1 MVLATCRGI
10 LKDPHAAEDAFQA
23 TFLTLARKAGSL
35 RSGNALAGW
44 LHRVARRVSVE
55 ANIAAARRR
64 GREVTG
70 LTSDPLD
77 RRSASPRDED
87 WPILHEELDRLP
99 ERYRAPIVL
108 CYLEGMTCEQ
118 AAGHLRWPVGT
129 VGGRLARARELMRG
143 RLIRRGVTA
152 SLAGLAS
159 APMVARAAVP
169 ESWGRA
175 AVAAATGG
183 TASAA
188 STLLSDILLRG
199 MLMTKFKFASTAAL
213 SILALA
219 VGGLVAA
226 ATGRPEAPNL
236 EQAPGPESVKLKA
249 EETIRVVDPDGK
261 PARGAKVYRSDT
273 RFRSMDHDP
282 MTASFLAE
290 TGPDGSFRLSPDVA
304 KAAMDRQ
311 EQVLATAEGSG
322 PAFADPSVGD
332 GMKLLRLARDDVPI
346 RGRVLDVEGRPVA
359 GASVQVVSILWHP
372 SGKLDEWL
380 DALKAEQVA
389 FPVQYRL
396 LRWWSSDDVP
406 SLYPAVKTDSQ
417 GRFTLKGIG
426 RERVVSLLINGPGI
440 ETRYEYAA
448 TRDMPAAKYPDF
460 DRQNQA
466 HQVTY
471 YGASFDL
478 VAGPGLEVVGTVRD
492 KDTGRPIPGASVQ
505 TTGAFGNPLRFLR
518 TTADAEGRYRLSGVT
533 PKNDYGEA
541 QKLLA
546 SVKGGPAYL
555 QSVQSV
561 GEGRGVVSKD
571 FELKRG
577 VWARG
582 RVTDQATGQPVQA
595 NLSYYIL
602 EDNPHLK
609 DYPRYDTVNVGDP
622 FRAGEDGAFEIV
634 VMPGRGI
641 LGARFG
647 NETYRLGV
655 GIEKIQ
661 GLKMEGKGLFATRPH
676 YLVPVNYNTLVEVN
690 PKEGDESVKADI
702 ALDRGRTVKGTL
714 VGPGGEPVEGA
725 LIMGA
730 EDYFQSWSDAPLPS
744 AEFEV
749 HALGPDS
756 KRGLLFFHE
765 GKKLAGSYLVRP
777 GESGPVTIKLEP
789 CGTLTG
795 RLVDDEGRPR
805 PGAQMTC
812 DGIFIGDDSRFEKGS
827 LPAPIKTDED
837 GRFRTSGL
845 VPGLK
850 YSLRVWKGRMITG
863 EAVKDVVAAPGE
875 VKDLGDVRVPPPGKP
890 DN

>member
-1 MVLATCRGI
+1 
-10 LKDPHAAEDAFQA
+10 
-23 TFLTLARKAGSL
+23 
-35 RSGNALAGW
+35 
-44 LHRVARRVSVE
+44 
-55 ANIAAARRR
+55 
-64 GREVTG
+64 
-70 LTSDPLD
+70 
-77 RRSASPRDED
+77 
-87 WPILHEELDRLP
+87 
-99 ERYRAPIVL
+99 
-108 CYLEGMTCEQ
+108 
-118 AAGHLRWPVGT
+118 
-129 VGGRLARARELMRG
+129 
-143 RLIRRGVTA
+143 
-152 SLAGLAS
+152 
-159 APMVARAAVP
+159 MVARAAVP

-199 MLMTKFKFASTAAL
+199 MLMSKFKSASTATLAAL
-213 SILALA
+213 VLAA
-219 VGGLVAA
+219 GGLAA
-226 ATGRPEAPNL
+226 AGAGRPEASKPQ
-236 EQAPGPESVKLKA
+236 QAPGPESAKSKA

-282 MTASFLAE
+282 RTAEFLAE
-290 TGPDGSFRLSPDVA
+290 TGPDGSVRLSPDVT

-332 GMKLLRLARDDVPI
+332 GMKLLRLVRDDVPI

-406 SLYPAVKTDSQ
+406 SLHPAVETDGQ

-426 RERVVSLLINGPGI
+426 RERVVSLLISGPGI
-440 ETRYEYAA
+440 ETRFEYAA
-448 TRDMPAAKYPDF
+448 TREMPAARYPDF

-466 HQVTY
+466 RQVTY
-471 YGASFDL
+471 HGASFDL

-518 TTADAEGRYRLSGVT
+518 TTADSEGRYRLSGVT
-533 PKNDYGEA
+533 PKNDFNEA
-541 QKLLA
+541 QGLLA

-555 QSVQSV
+555 QSVQSM
-561 GEGRGVVSKD
+561 GEERGTVTKD

-602 EDNPHLK
+602 EDNPHMK
-609 DYPRYDTVNVGDP
+609 DYPRYGTINVGMP
-622 FRAGEDGAFEIV
+622 FRAGEDGSFEIV
-634 VMPGRGI
+634 VIPGRGI

-661 GLKMEGKGLFATRPH
+661 GLKMQGMDFVAARPS
-676 YLVPVNYNTLVEVN
+676 YLIAKNYNTLVEVN
-690 PKEGDESVKADI
+690 PKEGDESVTADI

-725 LIMGA
+725 LILGA
-730 EDYFQSWSDAPLPS
+730 EDHFQSWSHAPLPS

-749 HALGPDS
+749 HALGPDT

-765 GKKLAGSYLVRP
+765 GKKLAGSYVVRP
-777 GESGPVTIKLEP
+777 GEAGPLTIKLEP
-789 CGTLTG
+789 SGTLTG
-795 RLVDDEGRPR
+795 RLVDDEGQPR
-805 PGAQMTC
+805 AGVQMTC
-812 DGIFIGDDSRFEKGS
+812 DRPFIGDDSRFESGS
-827 LPAPIKTDED
+827 LATPIKTDEA
-837 GRFRTSGL
+837 GRFRAPGL

-863 EAVKDVVAAPGE
+863 EAVKDTVAAPGE